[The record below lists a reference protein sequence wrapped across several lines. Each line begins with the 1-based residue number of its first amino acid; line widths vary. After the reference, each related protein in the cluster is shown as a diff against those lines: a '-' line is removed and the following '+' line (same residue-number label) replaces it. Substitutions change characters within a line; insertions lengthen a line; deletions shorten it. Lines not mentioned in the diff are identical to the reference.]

1 MISKTSLEGKKKIML
16 KKWLSLLLAGLLFQ
30 TTCVAATASARARGD
45 EDAKLAQKV
54 KASVYELGTGP
65 EARIKVKL
73 RDKTTL
79 EGYVDS
85 IAQDSFV
92 VADPKTGTTTTVAYS
107 EVKQVKGSNFS
118 TGAKIGIGAAI
129 AAGIAVIIVLATRG
143 GSRNDSGPVRC
154 AGVTTPCP

>member
-1 MISKTSLEGKKKIML
+1 ML
-16 KKWLSLLLAGLLFQ
+16 KKWLSLMLVGLLCQ
-30 TTCVAATASARARGD
+30 TTLMASAVSARTRGD

-73 RDKTTL
+73 HDKTTL

-85 IAQDSFV
+85 IAKDSFV
-92 VADPKTGTTTTVAYS
+92 IADAKTGTTTTVAYS
-107 EVKQVKGSNFS
+107 EVKQVKGNNFS
-118 TGAKIGIGAAI
+118 TGAKVAIGAAI
-129 AAGIAVIIVLATRG
+129 AAGLAVIIILATRG
-143 GSRNDSGPVRC
+143 GNRNDSGPIRC